1 MGLPTDP
8 YKWGD
13 QKKTIQ
19 ERMQG
24 FDVKPSP
31 AQPEDTTPPPGTP
44 PNPEQ
49 IQTPEGAVDDAM
61 APTYGEP
68 RQKTPEELEEN
79 PGVVRVHGINPDALD
94 PSLAGGVPQ
103 QGDQPQPGAPGA
115 QPGVCEACG
124 QPLKAP
130 GADKAQMSK
139 GVSGHSCPV
148 KMAKVEVR
156 GRDADILYQAPQGY
170 FVKWKAGGPGKIEG
184 PFDTLDEAKKHVA
197 ASGKELSADTSA
209 ELAKKATRTLEYKGV
224 KYSIVKDLNAGKE
237 QWTFEARGLD
247 FDPDDHWYDS
257 REKAEA
263 AAKELIESQA
273 SMSKMTETEDEEMS
287 KDVNKA
293 ALAEFG
299 AKAKMAGVY
308 PSEPID
314 RKLQEEA
321 FQWLAKVS
329 EEAQKLIDRTD
340 QMDPSFAE
348 NNNDVRYV
356 ISECKKALNLLKN
369 LMEL

>member
-103 QGDQPQPGAPGA
+103 QGDQPQPGAP
-115 QPGVCEACG
+115 Q
-124 QPLKAP
+124 
-130 GADKAQMSK
+130 
-139 GVSGHSCPV
+139 
-148 KMAKVEVR
+148 
-156 GRDADILYQAPQGY
+156 
-170 FVKWKAGGPGKIEG
+170 
-184 PFDTLDEAKKHVA
+184 T
-197 ASGKELSADTSA
+197 LSAQEYPKQFEQAVSSQDPSGFQHGSGRSSA
-209 ELAKKATRTLEYKGV
+209 
-224 KYSIVKDLNAGKE
+224 
-237 QWTFEARGLD
+237 TFKTEED
-247 FDPDDHWYDS
+247 
-257 REKAEA
+257 A
-263 AAKELIESQA
+263 AAAAVIMENERFFKNVKKNGLTVSAQWGDVDGHRLEE
-273 SMSKMTETEDEEMS
+273 EEMS

-299 AKAKMAGVY
+299 ASAETRLRFDTASQRAASKAV
-308 PSEPID
+308 EE
-314 RKLQEEA
+314 LEEA
-321 FQWLAKVS
+321 RDV
-329 EEAQKLIDRTD
+329 IDN
-340 QMDPSFAE
+340 SFMVVMGPW
-348 NNNDVRYV
+348 NSYL
-356 ISECKKALNLLKN
+356 KKASDNLADAIDLLQK
-369 LMEL
+369 EIDKF